1 MSFKEEMDKRL
12 RRLCGVTDDSLD
24 VVMNTATET
33 ITEWAGYSCEF
44 TETNSWTVVK
54 IINDTPFEG
63 RESYAAKQKR
73 ITVAEKKFKDLGE
86 LMRALDEVEL

>member
-12 RRLCGVTDDSLD
+12 RRICGVTDDSLV

-33 ITEWAGYSCEF
+33 ITEWAGYSCEY
-44 TETNSWTVVK
+44 TDTNSWTVVK
-54 IINDTPFEG
+54 VIKTLHEPTRWTE
-63 RESYAAKQKR
+63 
-73 ITVAEKKFKDLGE
+73 TVAEKKFSDLGE

>member
-12 RRLCGVTDDSLD
+12 RRACGITDDSLEVFID
-24 VVMNTATET
+24 TATET
-33 ITEWAGYSCEF
+33 ITEWAGYSCEY

-54 IINDTPFEG
+54 VIKFYDKENNPYWKDV
-63 RESYAAKQKR
+63 
-73 ITVAEKKFKDLGE
+73 VAEKKFKDLGA